1 LVRFER
7 GIYHV
12 LPLDDIQHGRL
23 YRISRIPKAWY
34 GAGPTD
40 PNFFS
45 DSGLRNI
52 ALSLHMGPYANAVN
66 TARRAAPYAVDKKQL
81 HFLTRAGIDHPPPMA
96 TSHPHPVH
104 YALENQSLN
113 LVSRML
119 GGRWHALFLN
129 PAKINYLNTL
139 GATAPTGFFNPRY
152 DGKDVTRYLGTNIP
166 TMVSPRSSSPVWFA
180 HDVLH
185 HLSPTTVGGWFDSNP
200 SLQYLICT
208 TVIPPETVFG
218 LESQRPALYDFMVE
232 GDTLTYVPEG
242 DAGGVYTQPY
252 SARRWLST
260 REIISPANLC
270 LHTALLSTTYAHHVM
285 MISRPLLQPQKTR
298 VLDMADLTVIPWQ
311 AHPWSTMEQRLTL
324 PSLDNALIMYATR
337 VSATSIRDLHAKVAA
352 HASETYDKFPA
363 SYVRAAVLHAVWL
376 RAIDYHNRISV
387 VSFLWMNLLY
397 FSSFPFVTP
406 GWFWQSVTST
416 LFQQKHD
423 KARIWQTHTSSW
435 ISQGD
440 DSVLPGVDAPYCK
453 LEMDYYQLPPNPN
466 LRERFTVL
474 SAKLV
479 IWLGLKTA
487 GFVLHGYIQPI
498 IWAIPD
504 IVDYILYHMDISV
517 WQSPVGI
524 LISLLI
530 YWYGIHGPSIPL
542 PFRGLWSWF
551 KIQVQWLYACI
562 FFLPSARLPFSVG
575 YSWSYII
582 TLDMYLLTHAFPKFH
597 PVTILM
603 ESFLWYTPDY
613 GSLRPDPHGDVVHL
627 EPAFNITAATTTHQH
642 RVAYIQLV
650 GYQRLEWWLIA
661 LHFTA
666 FCLSLIPLVLQCWR
680 RRAYSPIHDCE
691 AQTDCFQPYQNPPT
705 PSESTSAT
713 STPPPSPQLSPST
726 ATNFEL
732 SPNPNTGWV
741 DVDLPAAPAAMQQPP
756 DPDPV
761 IPAMPVLNVADPY
774 SRYNIPPLAFDD
786 FNDWAQLLSRLAIPP
801 NNLDVN
807 QMCLWDCLSATLGVD
822 GRLLYGNYVASLPPA
837 QRGAL
842 LTGQVLHDQIPRIL
856 AHFRLTYV
864 VRAAISDEDG
874 CPRSPG
880 NQQPLP
886 QFNPQAPP
894 LFEAAGSPTY
904 PTLTMFTQLNPE
916 GTYHATL
923 QAHPTVNVNVPPPG
937 RDAWVGWPSILV
949 PSVEV
954 GEVVNI
960 PARAFATVYNRM
972 LGGVTNFL
980 SRNAAAGRFANF
992 VLPAVP
998 VREQIVMYVPT
1009 ANDGAHAH
1017 GLASDI
1023 TVKPNVLNLH
1033 EFNMHDT
1040 SRTIKQMAKDW
1051 QHFIQTGQGLPR
1063 APVRLHLFH
1072 GAYGTGKSFALS
1084 AVLRAAHA
1092 VNPFH
1097 SANLAFHT
1105 WDHDLREPLMNGV
1118 LAAFPGIGLQ
1128 PNNFMT
1134 GCMPLA
1140 LPRAGTVVFDDAGK
1154 CWNSFIPLFIACN
1167 PGVTDIYLTFDA
1179 AQAQGVFPEAPSI
1192 SRKHPATGAWLSRLS
1207 DYYATLV
1214 LRTAHDVTELY
1225 GFPIAPHIPGRI
1237 IHRGQIII
1245 VSKSPAGVPLLA
1257 VSPRFTQTQNM
1268 AGQVA
1273 DTFTECQG
1281 HTIYGDVCI
1290 DLGGLTATAAE
1301 ASTWTALTRATGN
1314 IYLKMGA
1321 SMPTAALIESGWS
1334 SSQILTAILTVASVA
1349 RTPYITAAVDNQHL
1363 IKSAVMSHISRSLS
1377 PAAAARLGM
1386 PAPNPIVGVRA
1397 GVGDP
1402 WRSEWLEQTDK
1413 PSEIYTAKTHRA
1425 VRLKGRTNPSPAFS
1439 RHTVKQLNEPCVV
1452 ADIVRHHTSLPN
1464 SSILN
1469 TEPSQYRLPPDPV
1482 LTAVPDPMLDMNP
1495 PTDDILR
1502 EIVVPGGASSFQ
1514 HIVDGAPDAL
1524 HHVRADRVTDEA
1536 GMNKRIR
1543 RGHYDGG
1550 WSTNDTKRLKQL
1562 KAGFK
1567 KFFDVGSWN
1576 DQPFD
1581 HGMMEYCTD
1590 AKLSSWASKRTKKAL
1605 EYSVFKQNL
1614 DMPWNVVRLFPK
1626 GQYIKK
1632 KAKWRGPAFPSQTIS
1647 DFNLGRIF
1655 HDSPW
1660 ALYLETMALKYAYD
1674 STYLH
1679 CRASPDHLSA
1689 WYRRHW
1695 IPGSQMVACDYT
1707 SWDSGMDHVTVE
1719 FVCWLMALNHF
1730 PEDEI
1735 DLYRFHRYNT
1745 SSHLGDHLP
1754 RQESGDRWTW
1764 LINSLVNAAVTGAA
1778 IDCPPRTPATF
1789 SGDDG
1794 NVLGRWFTTVGFK
1807 VSDWLM
1813 KPKVDRG
1820 TRLEFCGLIFGGPD
1834 ISYDDA
1840 VVHWRARFG
1849 LQQGRNDIDYWR
1861 SIRDAIR
1868 ESASKLGTSTTALS
1882 NARLQ
1887 LHRAVDWFS
1896 LPQSLKLPDHYLEAP
1911 IPDAVDHV
1919 SSLFSKLLAPIRFLL
1934 FL

>member
-1 LVRFER
+1 
-7 GIYHV
+7 
-12 LPLDDIQHGRL
+12 
-23 YRISRIPKAWY
+23 
-34 GAGPTD
+34 
-40 PNFFS
+40 
-45 DSGLRNI
+45 
-52 ALSLHMGPYANAVN
+52 
-66 TARRAAPYAVDKKQL
+66 
-81 HFLTRAGIDHPPPMA
+81 
-96 TSHPHPVH
+96 
-104 YALENQSLN
+104 
-113 LVSRML
+113 ML

-139 GATAPTGFFNPRY
+139 GAVAPTGFFNPRY
-152 DGKDVTRYLGTNIP
+152 DGKDVTRYMGTNMP
-166 TMVSPRSSSPVWFA
+166 TLASPRSSSPVWFA

-200 SLQYLICT
+200 GLQYLICT

-260 REIISPANLC
+260 REIISPANQC
-270 LHTALLSTTYAHHVM
+270 LHTALLSTTYAHHII
-285 MISRPLLQPQKTR
+285 MISRPLLQPQRTR
-298 VLDMADLTVIPWQ
+298 VLDMADLTVIPWH
-311 AHPWSTMEQRLTL
+311 AHPWATMEQRLTL

-376 RAIDYHNRISV
+376 RAIDYHNRISA
-387 VSFLWMNLLY
+387 VSFVWMNFLY

-406 GWFWQSVTST
+406 GWLWQSVTST

-423 KARIWQTHTSSW
+423 KARIWQTHTSTW
-435 ISQGD
+435 ISQND
-440 DSVLPGVDAPYCK
+440 DSVLPGVDAPYCR
-453 LEMDYYQLPPNPN
+453 LELDYYQLPPNPN
-466 LRERFTVL
+466 YRERFTVL

-487 GFVLHGYIQPI
+487 GFVLHGYIGSLFHLVPRV
-498 IWAIPD
+498 A
-504 IVDYILYHMDISV
+504 DYILYHMDISV

-524 LISLLI
+524 FISLMI
-530 YWYGIHGPSIPL
+530 YWYGIHGPTIPL
-542 PFRGLWSWF
+542 PFHDSWIWL
-551 KIQVQWLYACI
+551 KRWCSWLYACV
-562 FFLPSARLPFSVG
+562 FFLPSARLPYAVGFSWAYVL
-575 YSWSYII
+575 

-597 PVTILM
+597 PVVIIL
-603 ESFLWYTPDY
+603 ENIRYHPNY
-613 GSLRPDPHGDVVHL
+613 GSLRPMPHGDIVHL
-627 EPAFNITAATTTHQH
+627 APSFNITTTASAPHSVSLIHLTG
-642 RVAYIQLV
+642 YPLV
-650 GYQRLEWWLIA
+650 ERTLIW
-661 LHFTA
+661 LHFA
-666 FCLSLIPLVLQCWR
+666 GFAASLIPLVLRCWR

-691 AQTDCFQPYQNPPT
+691 SQDDHFVPYQ
-705 PSESTSAT
+705 TS
-713 STPPPSPQLSPST
+713 SPPSPSADQPEVLPNPPSPPSYT
-726 ATNFEL
+726 SFTDR
-732 SPNPNTGWV
+732 PNPNAEWV
-741 DVDLPAAPAAMQQPP
+741 DVDPPAPEPAVAQPL
-756 DPDPV
+756 DPMPNSPV
-761 IPAMPVLNVADPY
+761 IPPLNIADAF
-774 SRYNIPPLAFDD
+774 SRYAIPPSAFDN
-786 FNDWAQLLSRLAIPP
+786 FWDWAQMLNRLPIPP

-822 GRLLYGNYVASLPPA
+822 GRLLHANYVSTLPVGG
-837 QRGAL
+837 RGAFL
-842 LTGQVLHDQIPRIL
+842 MGLVLHDTIPRIL
-856 AHFRLTYV
+856 AHFRLTYI
-864 VRAAISDEDG
+864 VRAAASDEDG
-874 CPRSPG
+874 CPRGPG

-894 LFEAAGSPTY
+894 LFEGVGAPTY

-916 GTYHATL
+916 GSYHATL
-923 QAHPTVNVNVPPPG
+923 QAHPTVNVNVPPPT

-949 PSVEV
+949 PAVEV

-960 PARAFATVYNRM
+960 PVRAFATVFNRM
-972 LGGVTNFL
+972 TGGVTNFL

-998 VREQIVMYVPT
+998 VREQVVLYTPT

-1051 QHFIQTGQGLPR
+1051 QHHIQTGEGLPR
-1063 APVRLHLFH
+1063 SPVRLHLFH

-1084 AVLRAAHA
+1084 AVLRRAHA
-1092 VNPFH
+1092 VSPF
-1097 SANLAFHT
+1097 SPANLAFHT

-1118 LAAFPGIGLQ
+1118 LATFPGIGLQ

-1154 CWNSFIPLFIACN
+1154 CWNSFIPLFVACN

-1192 SRKHPATGAWLSRLS
+1192 SRKHPSTGAWLSRQS
-1207 DYYATLV
+1207 DYYATQV
-1214 LRTAHDVTELY
+1214 IRTAQDVTELY
-1225 GFPIAPHIPGRI
+1225 GFPVAPHIPGRI
-1237 IHRGQIII
+1237 VHRGQIII

-1268 AGQVA
+1268 GGQVA

-1281 HTIYGDVCI
+1281 HTIYGDVCV

-1321 SMPTAALIESGWS
+1321 SVPTATLIESGWS

-1349 RTPYITAAVDNQHL
+1349 RTPYVTAAADNQYL
-1363 IKSAVMSHISRSLS
+1363 VKSAVMSHIARSLS

-1386 PAPNPIVGVRA
+1386 PAPNPIVGVRS
-1397 GVGDP
+1397 GVSALH
-1402 WRSEWLEQTDK
+1402 RAAWLDVTDK
-1413 PSEIYTAKTHRA
+1413 PSEVYTAKTHQARA
-1425 VRLKGRTNPSPAFS
+1425 GLGRTNPSPAFS
-1439 RHTVKQLNEPCVV
+1439 RHTHAVENSSRVV
-1452 ADIVRHHTSLPN
+1452 ADIVKHHTSLPN
-1464 SSILN
+1464 SAILS
-1469 TEPSQYRLPPDPV
+1469 TEATAYRLPAVPV
-1482 LTAVPDPMLDMNP
+1482 LTAQPDPMYDMDP
-1495 PTDDILR
+1495 PMDDVQR

-1524 HHVRADRVTDEA
+1524 HHTRADKVTDQA

-1543 RGHYDGG
+1543 RGKYDGQ
-1550 WSTNDTKRLKQL
+1550 WTANDAKRLTQL
-1562 KAGFK
+1562 KRGFR
-1567 KFFDVGSWN
+1567 KFFDVGAWN

-1581 HGMMEYCTD
+1581 DAMMEHCTD
-1590 AKLSSWASKRTKKAL
+1590 AKLASWAAKRTKKAL

-1614 DMPWNVVRLFPK
+1614 DAPWNMVRLFPK

-1660 ALYLETMALKYAYD
+1660 ALYMETMALKYAFG

-1679 CRASPDHLSA
+1679 CRASPDDLSK
-1689 WYRRHW
+1689 WYKRHW
-1695 IPGSQMVACDYT
+1695 VPGSQMVACDYT
-1707 SWDSGMDHVTVE
+1707 SWDSGMDHVMVE
-1719 FVCWLMALNHF
+1719 FVCWLMELNHF
-1730 PEDEI
+1730 PDTEI
-1735 DLYRFHRYNT
+1735 ELYRFHRFNT
-1745 SSHLGDHLP
+1745 YSHLGDHLP

-1764 LINSLVNAAVTGAA
+1764 LINSLCNAAVTGAA

-1794 NVLGRWFTTVGFK
+1794 NVLGRWFTTTGFK

-1820 TRLEFCGLIFGGPD
+1820 TKLEFCGLVFGGPD
-1834 ISYDDA
+1834 ISYDDT

-1849 LQQGRNDIDYWR
+1849 LQQGRNDVDYWR

-1868 ESASKLGTSTTALS
+1868 ESASRLGTSSVALS
-1882 NARLQ
+1882 NARQQ
-1887 LHRAVDWFS
+1887 LHRAIEWFD
-1896 LPQSLKLPDHYLEAP
+1896 LPQTLKLPEHFEQTP
-1911 IPDAVDHV
+1911 IPAANSHMLG
-1919 SSLFSKLLAPIRFLL
+1919 SFFAGLLAPIRFLF